1 MDRVVLVTAAD
12 MAARRKIVR
21 KAAVVGDQSP
31 VAPRPAAVGMGS
43 QKLGVD
49 LVKEEAEAVCCS
61 LSLVGMETGCKVVDV
76 VGSH

>member
-21 KAAVVGDQSP
+21 KAAVVGDQSLEALKP
-31 VAPRPAAVGMGS
+31 VAVGTGS
-43 QKLGVD
+43 QKLGAD
-49 LVKEEAEAVCCS
+49 LVKEEAEAVCCN

-76 VGSH
+76 VDSH